1 MLQILDGQQGSLVPG
16 KLLVTEQSPLDVL
29 SPKLETA
36 IQPQLRRE
44 KGPAQTVG
52 VTFEQ
57 GQKSPFG

>member
-16 KLLVTEQSPLDVL
+16 KLSVTEQSPLDVQ

-36 IQPQLRRE
+36 VQPQLRRE

-52 VTFEQ
+52 VTFE
-57 GQKSPFG
+57 